1 MSDCLSAV
9 AQVCSGLIQFS
20 AAFLQHKA
28 CHIPPVQINYEK
40 RRRFEALKP
49 VFVQFKHELHHNVS

>member
-1 MSDCLSAV
+1 MLDCLSAL
-9 AQVCSGLIQFS
+9 AQVCGSLIQFS

-40 RRRFEALKP
+40 HGLLEALKP
-49 VFVQFKHELHHNVS
+49 VFVQFKHELRNNVT